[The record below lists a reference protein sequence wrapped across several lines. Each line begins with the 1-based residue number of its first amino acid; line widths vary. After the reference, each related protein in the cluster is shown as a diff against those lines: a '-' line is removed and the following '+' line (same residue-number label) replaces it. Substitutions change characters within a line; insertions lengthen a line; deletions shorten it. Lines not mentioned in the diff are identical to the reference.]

1 MRQEKTSQERIISG
15 HGHMG
20 RTAPLAEQNSC
31 RAVSEVLSR
40 VGDKWSVL
48 VIVAVRER
56 PHRFSE
62 LKRKVGGISQQMLT
76 STLKTLERDGLVTR
90 TVVPTTPPQVSYAL
104 TDLGRSLSSTLRQLA
119 EWSIDNLAT
128 IQESR
133 RQYDEGRPT

>member
-1 MRQEKTSQERIISG
+1 
-15 HGHMG
+15 MG

>member
-1 MRQEKTSQERIISG
+1 
-15 HGHMG
+15 MG
-20 RTAPLAEQNSC
+20 RTAPLAGQNSC

-90 TVVPTTPPQVSYAL
+90 TVMPTTPPQVSYAL

>member
-1 MRQEKTSQERIISG
+1 
-15 HGHMG
+15 MG
-20 RTAPLAEQNSC
+20 RTAPLVEGTNC

-48 VIVAVRER
+48 VIVAIREQ

-90 TVVPTTPPQVSYAL
+90 TVMATTPPQVSYAL
-104 TDLGRSLSSTLRQLA
+104 TALGLSLSDTLRQLA

-128 IQESR
+128 IHESR
-133 RQYDEGRPT
+133 RRYDDRLPA

>member
-1 MRQEKTSQERIISG
+1 
-15 HGHMG
+15 MG

-90 TVVPTTPPQVSYAL
+90 TVVPTTPPQVSYTL

-133 RQYDEGRPT
+133 RRYDEGRPT

>member
-1 MRQEKTSQERIISG
+1 
-15 HGHMG
+15 MG
-20 RTAPLAEQNSC
+20 RTAPLAGQNSC

-56 PHRFSE
+56 PHRFNE

-90 TVVPTTPPQVSYAL
+90 TVMPTTPPQVSYAL